1 MKHWLL
7 KNGRLTGLGTLA
19 CVMLATALV
28 AYTLFW
34 ADNRWLGVA
43 SLVLALALLGFAS
56 MCNSA
61 ASMDLPPPFVLDPLG
76 WRKAKKTYET
86 PDQAHKSEEQ

>member
-7 KNGRLTGLGTLA
+7 NKGRLTGLGTLA
-19 CVMLATALV
+19 CVMLAAALV
-28 AYTLFW
+28 IYTFFW
-34 ADNRWLGVA
+34 ANNRWMGIV

-61 ASMDLPPPFVLDPLG
+61 ASIGVPPPFDRDPLG
-76 WRKAKKTYET
+76 WRKAKKTYEA
-86 PDQAHKSEEQ
+86 PDDIDKSEGL